1 MPRSYAVTGTDTN
14 TAGTTQ
20 MGVTSAASVR
30 PQIFYLAISSA
41 TTPADNAGEYFIQ
54 RYTAAGTSTAVTPQT
69 LDPGDPASVATAGVN
84 HSAEPTYTSGA
95 ILLRIATNQR
105 ATYQWYASP
114 GGNLVMPATASNGL
128 GLLANAV
135 GGSAV
140 AMAYTIHFTE

>member
-20 MGVTSAASVR
+20 MGVTSAASIR
-30 PQIFYLAISSA
+30 PQVFYLAISSVA
-41 TTPADNAGEYFIQ
+41 TPADNAGEYFIQ
-54 RYTAAGTSTAVTPQT
+54 RYTAPGTSTAVTPQA
-69 LDPGDPASVATAGVN
+69 LDPGDPAATATAGVN
-84 HSAEPTYTSGA
+84 HTAEPTYTAGA

-114 GGNLVMPATASNGL
+114 GGNLIMPAIAGNGL

-135 GGSAV
+135 GGTAV
-140 AMAYTIHFTE
+140 AMAYTIHFFE